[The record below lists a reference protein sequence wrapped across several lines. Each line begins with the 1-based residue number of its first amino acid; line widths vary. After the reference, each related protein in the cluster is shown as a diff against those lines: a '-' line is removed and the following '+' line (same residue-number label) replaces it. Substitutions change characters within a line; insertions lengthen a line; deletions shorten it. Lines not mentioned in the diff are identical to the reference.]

1 VTANDDRTTQITAL
15 RNNFYKHLIC
25 RDFSEIFLV
34 YELARLVVRGAPV
47 VVGGELS
54 QPGVIRRPALE
65 TKKPPCKAAISES
78 GISKKPITTMKGLV
92 I

>member
-1 VTANDDRTTQITAL
+1 
-15 RNNFYKHLIC
+15 
-25 RDFSEIFLV
+25 V
-34 YELARLVVRGAPV
+34 YELARLVVRGAQV

-78 GISKKPITTMKGLV
+78 GISKKPITNHERVGHLIPQQHSV
-92 I
+92 GNLEN